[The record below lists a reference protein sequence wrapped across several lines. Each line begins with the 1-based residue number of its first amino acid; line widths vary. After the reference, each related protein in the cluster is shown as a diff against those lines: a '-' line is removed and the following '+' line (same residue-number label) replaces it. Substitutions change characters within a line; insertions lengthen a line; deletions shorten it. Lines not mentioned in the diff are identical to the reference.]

1 LHGCNFSRFGGE
13 IPKEPSVIAQ
23 EAQYRAW
30 MIAALAGDGA
40 SYRLLLT
47 ALTRHL
53 RGYFSRRLDPAA
65 AEDAVQEC
73 LIAIHTHRATYDSA
87 LPFTAWMHGI
97 ARYKLL
103 DEFRR
108 VKRRAQVPL
117 DEAPSLFAQDE
128 TEAATARRD
137 VNILLA
143 RLPEAKRNLV
153 RQVKLDGDSSA
164 EVAARS
170 GMSETAVKVSVHRAI
185 KSMGDDARGHD
196 ENR

>member
-1 LHGCNFSRFGGE
+1 M
-13 IPKEPSVIAQ
+13 V
-23 EAQYRAW
+23 
-30 MIAALAGDGA
+30 AALAGDGA
-40 SYRLLLT
+40 SYRMLLT

-87 LPFTAWMHGI
+87 MPFTAWMYGI

-117 DEAPSLFAQDE
+117 DEAPDLFAQDE
-128 TEAATARRD
+128 SEAATARRD
-137 VNILLA
+137 VNLLLA

-153 RQVKLDGDSSA
+153 RQMKLDGDSIA

-185 KSMGDDARGHD
+185 KSLGDDVRD
-196 ENR
+196 SNENR

>member
-1 LHGCNFSRFGGE
+1 M
-13 IPKEPSVIAQ
+13 V
-23 EAQYRAW
+23 
-30 MIAALAGDGA
+30 AALAGDGA
-40 SYRLLLT
+40 SYRMLLT

-87 LPFTAWMHGI
+87 MPFTAWMYGI

-117 DEAPSLFAQDE
+117 DEAPDLFAQDE
-128 TEAATARRD
+128 SEAATARRD
-137 VNILLA
+137 VNLLLA

-153 RQVKLDGDSSA
+153 RQMKLDGDSIA

-185 KSMGDDARGHD
+185 KSLGDAVRDSN